1 MWIRYYIHISYSLI
15 YVRNNKQRK
24 TLNLVSYNEKKKN
37 FLVKAWASRIGSLFN
52 IPKSSMKNE
61 NTAITYISYYQED

>member
-1 MWIRYYIHISYSLI
+1 M
-15 YVRNNKQRK
+15 K
-24 TLNLVSYNEKKKN
+24 KKKN